1 MEKNLQEEHVLA
13 KPQEYPLEGT
23 KEYHQCLMAFSEI
36 IKKEHQSLHPN
47 LQNLAEDLYKRVA
60 RLWYQY
66 FSKGIYLA
74 TGGVDHSFVNLEQAE
89 QQYNLLSEDIDPNS
103 LDEQIVKQ
111 FLLEEHF
118 FSTASLFSFLKISFS
133 MGSHEGIVRIARA
146 LFNETDNNTIFFPSC
161 CYGLLV
167 LALTTMKPYSFRAL
181 FVDVDRKRGEK
192 ISLDHLQS
200 LIKQYPSAKTLLLE
214 LKTICG
220 ATYTE
225 DELRQLI
232 TVCKKNQITLIADT
246 THINMS
252 FSQRWG
258 FPDISRIC
266 LESNFHSFFA
276 AYTASKT
283 YGLERARI
291 GFIVAS
297 HKQSEFIWSGI
308 HSASNLPLVG
318 GFNLSRLIAKIL
330 MASPVAARQLFLRKA
345 AQKHYYNMNLM
356 LGYIEGVGSEKIDP
370 ELRATIAKEIPPKYQ
385 YGIDGLY
392 IVYIPESGIH
402 MKVDTSGLHQRY
414 LANIRMFNS
423 EIFSYALN
431 IFSKIV
437 SLHSYCIM
445 DPDGFGMR
453 LSFSIK
459 EDVQTGMQ
467 GIHNFVC
474 LLRSSPHKNPYFL
487 DVKLADDLIFSKSN
501 KNGREYRRQ
510 IMLYAHKHLF
520 LYQSNKRLPSS
531 TREFNKMRTVIA
543 KL

>member
-1 MEKNLQEEHVLA
+1 MQEESVIA
-13 KPQEYPLEGT
+13 KPKEYPLEGT
-23 KEYHQCLMAFSEI
+23 KEYHQSLMVFSEI

-47 LQNLAEDLYKRVA
+47 LQNLTEDLYKRVA

-66 FSKGIYLA
+66 FSKGIFLA
-74 TGGVDHSFVNLEQAE
+74 TGGVDDSFVTLEQVE
-89 QQYNLLSEDIDPNS
+89 QQYNLLNEDIDQKS
-103 LDEQIVKQ
+103 IDEQKVKE

-118 FSTASLFSFLKISFS
+118 FSTASLFSSLKISFS

-167 LALTTMKPYSFRAL
+167 LALTTMKPYGYRVL

-192 ISLDHLQS
+192 ISLEHLQS
-200 LIKQYPSAKTLLLE
+200 LIKQYPFAKTLLLE

-220 ATYTE
+220 AMYTE

-232 TVCKKNQITLIADT
+232 TLCKKNQITLIADT

-266 LESNFHSFFA
+266 LENNFHTFFA
-276 AYTASKT
+276 VYTASKT

-297 HKQSEFIWSGI
+297 SKQSEFIWSGI
-308 HSASNLPLVG
+308 ESASNLPLVG
-318 GFNLSRLIAKIL
+318 GFNLSCLVTKIL
-330 MASPVAARQLFLRKA
+330 MASPVPVRELFLRNA

-356 LGYIEGVGSEKIDP
+356 LAYIEGIGSEKIDP
-370 ELRATIAKEIPPKYQ
+370 ELRASIAREIPPKYQ
-385 YGIDGLY
+385 NGIDGLY

-431 IFSKIV
+431 IFSRIV

-459 EDVQTGMQ
+459 EDVQAGMQ

-474 LLRSSPHKNPYFL
+474 LLRSSPQKNPYL
-487 DVKLADDLIFSKSN
+487 QDVKLADDLIFSKSN

-510 IMLYAHKHLF
+510 IMSYAQNHLF
-520 LYQSNKRLPSS
+520 LYQPDKRLPLS
-531 TREFNKMRTVIA
+531 TRDINKMRTVIA